1 MADQTE
7 LRMNLVAIKRV
18 DPYAKDIVNSSAH
31 VALYVFNNAENEWE
45 KTDIEGALF
54 IYSRFAEPYHS
65 IFINNRLNTNSLVE
79 PIRGQIELQSKPPFL
94 LYRNERSRIRG
105 FWFYNNT
112 ECDRIGEV
120 IQKLVTECGDGDGGG
135 GGGESRPPMN
145 GADTSVPAGIY
156 PGGGGGVTNGSG
168 GEGESTNVDIFTM
181 LTKAQEDFQ
190 NNATVPPNG
199 GAVLNHHA
207 GVMMGAHPGQGIA
220 IPQQQ
225 HQQQQQHPQQQ
236 QQQQPITNQNA
247 PRSVVNFFAAA
258 KQPAA
263 SEVPLFKTL
272 APVHTL
278 EQIEKQHRATTP
290 QKETTTAAAASV
302 TATGKVTPDVSE
314 LESSFKRMGI
324 PIVGGGSNNN
334 GPQTPSGGMP
344 ELGTSPLATF
354 INAANLSAAMRG
366 SNHHHQPVVP
376 KTKLIEISELESRQ
390 NAQQQQQQPQ
400 QTPLHELLKKS
411 DQIGGTGGSGA
422 TVVKPAL
429 MPPTMFKP
437 TATAATPA
445 TEALSSLL
453 LGPPTTPS
461 STNSPAGAGKQQQQ
475 QQQGNGTPG
484 GQTKAA
490 AGSTTLSS
498 TGKQHRSSASGK
510 QQASGTT
517 PPKGAFTT
525 VTSNS
530 KALLDFMSEANSNL
544 KNNNNSS
551 GGGNAATGT
560 AAGGVEPLTQN
571 QLIQAVSYLIK
582 HDPDF
587 VRKLHEAYVKSFT
600 EMISN

>member
-31 VALYVFNNAENEWE
+31 VAFYVFNNGDNEWE

-105 FWFYNNT
+105 LWFYNNT
-112 ECDRIGEV
+112 ECFRIGEV
-120 IQKLVTECGDGDGGG
+120 IQKLVTECKDGGG
-135 GGGESRPPMN
+135 VGEPRPPVNGSGPMPPGIMPTVGVMN
-145 GADTSVPAGIY
+145 GA
-156 PGGGGGVTNGSG
+156 SG
-168 GEGESTNVDIFTM
+168 DGESNNVDIFTM

-190 NNATVPPNG
+190 NNSTGPHIHHPVVMGSVMSGQTVPVQQAP
-199 GAVLNHHA
+199 
-207 GVMMGAHPGQGIA
+207 
-220 IPQQQ
+220 PQP
-225 HQQQQQHPQQQ
+225 PQQQ
-236 QQQQPITNQNA
+236 QQQQQQQAISNQNA

-258 KQPAA
+258 KQPAV
-263 SEVPLFKTL
+263 SEVPLCNTL

-290 QKETTTAAAASV
+290 QKD
-302 TATGKVTPDVSE
+302 ATGGKVTPEVNE
-314 LESSFKRMGI
+314 FKNTLKRIGL
-324 PIVGGGSNNN
+324 PVDAENSN
-334 GPQTPSGGMP
+334 GPQTPSGGSNGPQTPSTGMP

-354 INAANLSAAMRG
+354 LSAANLSAAMRAIQ
-366 SNHHHQPVVP
+366 HQPIVL
-376 KTKLIEISELESRQ
+376 KSKLIEISELESRQ
-390 NAQQQQQQPQ
+390 NVQQQQQQQQQHQQ

-411 DQIGGTGGSGA
+411 DPIGGGAGTGVAA

-437 TATAATPA
+437 TTSTP
-445 TEALSSLL
+445 TSQQGVLSNLF
-453 LGPPTTPS
+453 P
-461 STNSPAGAGKQQQQ
+461 GAGTATSPNAPTSGTAK
-475 QQQGNGTPG
+475 QGNGTSG
-484 GQTKAA
+484 GQQKAPV
-490 AGSTTLSS
+490 AGVGSAVSVPS
-498 TGKQHRSSASGK
+498 TGKSKSVTGNKQRGEATSG
-510 QQASGTT
+510 ST
-517 PPKGAFTT
+517 PPKGSTGTVPPNAVTT
-525 VTSNS
+525 NATVANILSSGS
-530 KALLDFMSEANSNL
+530 KANL
-544 KNNNNSS
+544 INNNNNNSS
-551 GGGNAATGT
+551 AT
-560 AAGGVEPLTQN
+560 GVEPLTQN
-571 QLIQAVSYLIK
+571 QLIQAVTYLIK